1 MRPDEATARAY
12 GEAILTAMDQSGAA
26 VTRVVEAYL
35 ALRTP
40 QRDRLWLMLQAGKE
54 FNAVRRRVLQAQ
66 EAMDRVER
74 GVSRGAFAHIVEEMG
89 EELDHYRA
97 YAALLDEVL
106 AGEPY
111 PAEMWR

>member
-40 QRDRLWLMLQAGKE
+40 QRDRLWLMLQAGKGV
-54 FNAVRRRVLQAQ
+54 NAVPRRVLQAQ
-66 EAMDRVER
+66 EAMDPLER
-74 GVSRGAFAHIVEEMG
+74 GGSPRAFAHIVGGMG
-89 EELDHYRA
+89 EELD
-97 YAALLDEVL
+97 
-106 AGEPY
+106 PY
-111 PAEMWR
+111 PAYAM